1 VCKTFF
7 FFLKKIVLSQ
17 TLRDHYL
24 CIDFW
29 SYSNQENLM
38 SDTEYNMGKAMHD
51 AHIRIN
57 ELELHVGEIRRWIS
71 KACGG
76 IKPIPTEAQAAA
88 KTKRSN
94 NRKAT
99 RLRKRDQKLAQV
111 EEQGG

>member
-1 VCKTFF
+1 MSESHEMEMIHHANSRIDDLNYHVAEIKT
-7 FFLKKIVLSQ
+7 
-17 TLRDHYL
+17 
-24 CIDFW
+24 
-29 SYSNQENLM
+29 
-38 SDTEYNMGKAMHD
+38 
-51 AHIRIN
+51 
-57 ELELHVGEIRRWIS
+57 WIT